1 MIIKSYVADTAAE
14 ALKHIRS
21 ELGGDA
27 VVLKTREV
35 ASVGR
40 NRRIEVTACIDRA
53 KAPVHPTAPVDAAA
67 GTSTA
72 AVMESATAVNEV
84 NIERMAEI
92 ERKLDRILQM
102 NAPPT
107 TEGSEET
114 TAFAQRLQA
123 HDFPREFI
131 EWCIGDATA
140 GSADDDNAE
149 TGLKAALERSVAG
162 MMADE
167 IVPATGE
174 RVVVFGLPGAGK
186 TSVLGKLTARLVGQ
200 EDTKVRLMTL
210 DNVKVG
216 ALDEI
221 GSYSDL
227 LGADLRLSGVTEK
240 SSPQGEHDDVVLL
253 IDTAGFSAAPERTA
267 AMEAQIEALDPQ
279 YRILVFSALS
289 RTADLEQLS
298 GSLARL
304 RPTHL
309 VMTMTDLTER
319 RGALAAIA
327 QGTGAPLVFVTDAP
341 AGLGSL
347 TTPDA
352 AVMAE
357 QILASEESHE

>member
-35 ASVGR
+35 PSSGR

-53 KAPVHPTAPVDAAA
+53 KAPVRPAAAAQAPVEA
-67 GTSTA
+67 
-72 AVMESATAVNEV
+72 ATAVAEAPRAGSDV
-84 NIERMAEI
+84 GVERMAEI

-102 NAPPT
+102 NAGPQA
-107 TEGSEET
+107 ESGEET
-114 TAFAQRLQA
+114 AAFMQKLEL
-123 HDFPREFI
+123 HDFPHEFI
-131 EWCIGDATA
+131 EWCIGDASA
-140 GSADDDNAE
+140 GTNDGEGDAVD
-149 TGLKAALERSVAG
+149 GLRAALERSLAG
-162 MMADE
+162 MMTEE
-167 IVPATGE
+167 IRPQVGE

-200 EDTKVRLMTL
+200 EGVKVRLMTL
-210 DNVKVG
+210 DNIKVG

-227 LGADLRLSGVTEK
+227 LGADLRLTTPTDK
-240 SSPQGEHDDVVLL
+240 TTQGEHDDVVLL
-253 IDTAGFSAAPERTA
+253 IDTAGFNGDADRMA
-267 AMEAQIEALDPQ
+267 AMESQLEALDPQ
-279 YRILVFSALS
+279 YRVLVFSAVS
-289 RTADLEQLS
+289 RTADLRQLA
-298 GSLARL
+298 GNLARL

-319 RGALAAIA
+319 RGALAAIS
-327 QGTGAPLVFVTDAP
+327 QGTGAPLVFLTDAP

-347 TTPDA
+347 TAPEA

-357 QILASEESHE
+357 QILASGDDHE